1 MCVCLYRVRD
11 FLLGVRVDEIEDSST
26 STAIT
31 DQAFNDLTDAERL
44 RLVHEIITQ
53 PESDGGAGI
62 SAHVDQYVDSIMPL
76 HDDKFNNV
84 KKKKKQKDR

>member
-1 MCVCLYRVRD
+1 M
-11 FLLGVRVDEIEDSST
+11 GVRVDEIEDTST
-26 STAIT
+26 STAVT

-62 SAHVDQYVDSIMPL
+62 SVHVDEYVDSIMPL

-84 KKKKKQKDR
+84 KRTKDR